1 MKVSFEVN
9 PSTLVAA
16 LTDKVQ
22 AERALVDTLAQGSGP
37 PTWDNTLAPLEQAGE
52 AFSRWWAPIS
62 HLHQVKSTPALREAY
77 QACLPV
83 LTDYHTDFYQHQA
96 LFQKIQAVQDAKTE
110 AEQALLAQYMRDF
123 KLSGVA
129 LPEAARAEFKTLQ
142 NELSEL
148 QNMFDEHVMS
158 ATDEWEYHLTD
169 ESLLAGVPE
178 STKILAQQ
186 TAEQKQLPGFFLT
199 LDYPCY
205 SAVISYADNA
215 ELRQKLY
222 RAYVT
227 RASDLGEAEWN
238 NTPLLPAILNKRH
251 QSAKLLGFPH
261 YMAWS
266 LETKMAGSETEVR
279 SFLTDLVDKV
289 RPQAQAEWK
298 TLQAFALK
306 QFGVTELQPWDVP
319 YYSEKLKKTLFSL
332 DDEALR
338 PYFPIPRVW
347 QGLCTVIQT
356 LFGITFSI
364 VSGTKTW
371 HPDVILYA
379 LTDETESLRGYLY
392 ADLYARKHKQ
402 GGAWMDECV
411 TRQKMGSTVEVPV
424 AFLTTNFQPSVGKKP
439 ALLTHDDV
447 VTLFHE
453 MGHCLHHLLT
463 QVDYP
468 GVAGIHGVAWDA
480 VELPSQMLENWCF
493 EKSVLP
499 LMSGHYETGEPFPFL
514 AQLIESRHFQAG
526 LALLRQLEMS
536 LFDVA
541 LHTKALSDSP
551 QAVYEDIQRQIGVI
565 PSLPENR
572 FACSFSHIFAG
583 GYAAGYY
590 SYLWAEV
597 LSSDAF
603 SLFEETGVL
612 NPETG
617 RKWLH
622 EVLEWGS
629 VRSPMALFEAFRGRK
644 FTLEAFLRHRGIL

>member
-1 MKVSFEVN
+1 MKISFDVN
-9 PSTLVAA
+9 PVTLLAT
-16 LTDKVQ
+16 LTEKVQ
-22 AERALVDTLAQGSGP
+22 AERVLVDTLAEASDL
-37 PTWDNTLAPLEQAGE
+37 PTWENTLAPLEQAGE

-62 HLHQVKSTPALREAY
+62 HVHQVKSTPALREAY
-77 QACLPV
+77 QACLPI

-96 LFQKIQAVQDAKTE
+96 LFQKIQAVQDANTE
-110 AEQALLAQYMRDF
+110 AEQALLAQYIRDF

-129 LPEAARAEFKTLQ
+129 LPNTVRAEFKKLQ

-148 QNMFDEHVMS
+148 QNTFDEHVMS
-158 ATDEWEYHLTD
+158 ATDEWGHSVTD
-169 ESLLAGVPE
+169 EGLLAGVPE
-178 STKILAQQ
+178 GTQLLAKQL
-186 TAEQKQLPGFFLT
+186 AEQKQLPGFFLT

-205 SAVISYADNA
+205 SAVVTYADNA
-215 ELRQKLY
+215 DLRQTLY

-227 RASDLGEAEWN
+227 RASDLGEAAWN
-238 NTPLLPAILNKRH
+238 NTPLLPDILNKRH
-251 QSAKLLGFPH
+251 RSAELLGFLH

-266 LETKMAGSETEVR
+266 LETKMAGSEEEVR
-279 SFLTDLVDKV
+279 SFLMDLVAKV
-289 RPQAQAEWK
+289 RPQAKAEWEALK
-298 TLQAFALK
+298 RFALEN
-306 QFGVTELQPWDVP
+306 FGVSELQPWDIA
-319 YYSEKLKKTLFSL
+319 YYSEKLKKTMFSL

-338 PYFPIPRVW
+338 PYFPITRVW
-347 QGLCTVIQT
+347 AGLCTVIQT
-356 LFGITFSI
+356 LFGITLTV
-364 VSGTKTW
+364 VSEVNVW
-371 HPDVILYA
+371 HPDVIVYA
-379 LTDETESLRGYLY
+379 LTDETKRLRGYLY
-392 ADLYARKHKQ
+392 VDLYARKNKQ

-411 TRQKMGSTVEVPV
+411 TRQKVGNTVEVPV
-424 AFLTTNFQPSVGKKP
+424 AFLTTNFQPPVGKKP

-447 VTLFHE
+447 VTVFHE

-499 LMSGHYETGEPFPFL
+499 LISGHYETGAPFPFL
-514 AQLIESRHFQAG
+514 DQLIESRHFQAG

-541 LHTKALSDSP
+541 LHTKALTDSP
-551 QAVYEDIQRQIGVI
+551 QAVYEEIHRQIGVT

-629 VRSPMALFEAFRGRK
+629 VRPPLALFEAFRGRK
-644 FTLEAFLRHRGIL
+644 FTVEAFLRHRGIG